1 MYASKSTKSA
11 TTCSTD
17 GVVAASGALPH
28 LACDD
33 LGVCV
38 ASRNGGVSWFSGK
51 EASMADNFIRV
62 RRATGLV
69 LTATMALLVALFD
82 CNPVFA
88 QTGTIG
94 SPAPGVSAT
103 TPLAMAPGSPISSPG
118 IPLGST
124 ELASPGLSPL
134 PASPTGLT
142 TGTTGTAGS
151 GSTCSAL
158 GMPSSGVSSSGI
170 SGASTLF
177 DGGGMAAGPSSSG
190 STAGLS
196 ATGC

>member
-1 MYASKSTKSA
+1 MDASKSARSA
-11 TTCSTD
+11 TTYSTD
-17 GVVAASGALPH
+17 GAVAASGAFPH
-28 LACDD
+28 RACDD
-33 LGVCV
+33 IGIDV
-38 ASRNGGVSWFSGK
+38 AGRNGGISRFSGK
-51 EASMADNFIRV
+51 EASMVGNIV
-62 RRATGLV
+62 RPHRAPGLA
-69 LTATMALLVALFD
+69 LMATAALLVALFD

-94 SPAPGVSAT
+94 GPTPGISAT
-103 TPLAMAPGSPISSPG
+103 TPLGIAPGSPISPPG

-134 PASPTGLT
+134 PTGPTGLT
-142 TGTTGTAGS
+142 TGTTGTTGS
-151 GSTCSAL
+151 SATCSAL

-170 SGASTLF
+170 SGSSTLF
-177 DGGGMAAGPSSSG
+177 DGGGMAAGSSLSG